1 MEAGWWWQK
10 HVDPIVLD
18 PDPEHRRHL
27 LKEKPMDFLTHQ
39 NLWTFKT
46 SESITF
52 IFKKAIEDCV
62 IGKCM
67 FNEWERKGFRSTE
80 K

>member
-1 MEAGWWWQK
+1 M
-10 HVDPIVLD
+10 DLRFPIQFSSLHHSASTLVFSADLE
-18 PDPEHRRHL
+18 PNLTTL
-27 LKEKPMDFLTHQ
+27 L
-39 NLWTFKT
+39 
-46 SESITF
+46 F

-67 FNEWERKGFRSTE
+67 FNEWERKGFRSAE